1 MDRKAK
7 IKVLEKLIDAG
18 FDDEKKVNNF
28 ELADIVTAKIDN
40 KEIPIVIELREAAKN
55 HKVIA
60 FLAGEAEKKKVNITG
75 GRENGQRNQI

>member
-18 FDDEKKVNNF
+18 FNDEKKVTNF

-55 HKVIA
+55 HKVIS
-60 FLAGEAEKKKVNITG
+60 FLAGEAEKKKTNVLG
-75 GRENGQRNQI
+75 GKENGQRNQI

>member
-7 IKVLEKLIDAG
+7 MKVLEKLIDAG
-18 FDDEKKVNNF
+18 FNDEKKVTNF

-55 HKVIA
+55 HKVIS
-60 FLAGEAEKKKVNITG
+60 FLAGETEKKKTNVLG
-75 GRENGQRNQI
+75 VKENGQRNQI

>member
-18 FDDEKKVNNF
+18 FDDEKKVTNF

-60 FLAGEAEKKKVNITG
+60 FLAGEVEKKRINETG
-75 GRENGQRNQI
+75 GRING

>member
-7 IKVLEKLIDAG
+7 MKVLEKLIDAG
-18 FDDEKKVNNF
+18 FNDEKKVTNF

-55 HKVIA
+55 HKVIS
-60 FLAGEAEKKKVNITG
+60 FLAGETEKKKTNVLG
-75 GRENGQRNQI
+75 GKENGQRNQI

>member
-7 IKVLEKLIDAG
+7 MKVLEKLIDAG
-18 FDDEKKVNNF
+18 FNDEKKVTNF

-55 HKVIA
+55 HKVIS
-60 FLAGEAEKKKVNITG
+60 FLAGETEKKKTTVLG
-75 GRENGQRNQI
+75 GKENGQRNQI

>member
-7 IKVLEKLIDAG
+7 MKVLEKLIDAG
-18 FDDEKKVNNF
+18 FNDEKKVTNF

-55 HKVIA
+55 HKVIS
-60 FLAGEAEKKKVNITG
+60 FLAGEMEKKKTNVLG
-75 GRENGQRNQI
+75 GKENGQRNQI

>member
-1 MDRKAK
+1 MDRKSK

-18 FDDEKKVNNF
+18 FDDEKKVTNF

-40 KEIPIVIELREAAKN
+40 REIPIVIELREAAKN

-60 FLAGEAEKKKVNITG
+60 FLAGEIEKKKPDITG

>member
-18 FDDEKKVNNF
+18 FDDEKKVTNF

-60 FLAGEAEKKKVNITG
+60 FLAGEVEKKRINEAG
-75 GRENGQRNQI
+75 GRTNG